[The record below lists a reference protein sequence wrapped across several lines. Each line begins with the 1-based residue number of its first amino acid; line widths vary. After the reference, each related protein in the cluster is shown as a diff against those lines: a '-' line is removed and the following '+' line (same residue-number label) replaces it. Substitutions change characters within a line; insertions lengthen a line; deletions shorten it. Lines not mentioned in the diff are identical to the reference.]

1 MCSRTRTPTPC
12 STRSIRRRSSSSA
25 SRPTSATTP
34 PFAASCSGAAESSS
48 SRTPPRAS
56 TTPEPRRARRSGGRA
71 GSSFEPPRRLRSNS
85 VKGSVPAADRGADM
99 VGDWFQQAADFAT
112 TWLPLAFFGILVLTA
127 WLLWKTVGMMPR
139 VKPAQM
145 DAKSRSSITWN
156 DVAGVEEVRSEL
168 MEVVEFLRDPKRF
181 ERLGA
186 KTPKG
191 LLLYGPPGTGKT
203 LLAKAVAHESGA
215 KFYSASA
222 ASFVEMFAGLGAARI
237 RKLFAEARKSAPAIV
252 FIAQLDAVG
261 AQRSGHGFNREQ
273 DQTLNQLLVEL
284 DGFEGADQVVVMG
297 ASNRIQDLDQALLR
311 PGRFDRQL
319 LVPPPDLKGREAI
332 LGVHTRGKP
341 LAPGVDLTQVA
352 RQTSGLTG
360 AELANICNEAAIFAG
375 RRGDMNLTQTDFDQ
389 ALERVVAGL
398 QQKKV
403 LTEKERRILAYHEGG
418 HALMAHLMGAAMEL
432 QKVTIVSRGDALGYA
447 FYLPEEDRYLHTKE
461 ELVDRMIVALAGR
474 AAEEVVFGRVTNG
487 ASNDLEKVTQIA
499 RAMVFEWG
507 MADAVTSRTLR
518 ADNYA
523 LSEETK
529 RLRDAEQ
536 ARLTDYAYAEAVR
549 LLHKHRASLDRIAGA
564 LLERETLVRDEVLE
578 MLRDVEAE
586 SRASETVGV
595 PQIVATSLFT
605 E

>member
-1 MCSRTRTPTPC
+1 
-12 STRSIRRRSSSSA
+12 
-25 SRPTSATTP
+25 
-34 PFAASCSGAAESSS
+34 
-48 SRTPPRAS
+48 
-56 TTPEPRRARRSGGRA
+56 
-71 GSSFEPPRRLRSNS
+71 
-85 VKGSVPAADRGADM
+85 M
-99 VGDWFQQAADFAT
+99 VGHWFHTVADFAT
-112 TWLPLAFFGILVLTA
+112 TWLPLAFFGILILTA

-139 VKPAQM
+139 VRPTSV
-145 DAKSRSSITWN
+145 DSRAKSRVTWN
-156 DVAGVEEVRSEL
+156 DVAGVEEVRAEL
-168 MEVVEFLRDPKRF
+168 MEVVDFLRDPERF

-186 KTPKG
+186 KVPKG

-215 KFYSASA
+215 NFYSASA

-237 RKLFAEARKSAPAIV
+237 RKLFLEARKHAPAIV
-252 FIAQLDAVG
+252 FIDELDAVG
-261 AQRSGHGFNREQ
+261 AQRTGHGFNREQ

-284 DGFEGADQVVVMG
+284 DGFEGAEQVVVMG

-311 PGRFDRQL
+311 PGRFDRQM
-319 LVPPPDLKGREAI
+319 LVPPPDLAGREAI

-341 LAPGVDLTQVA
+341 LAADADLRTIA

-375 RRGDMNLTQTDFDQ
+375 RRAAQYVTQVDFDA

-403 LTEKERRILAYHEGG
+403 LTEKERRILSFHEAG
-418 HALMAHLMGAAMEL
+418 HAMMAHLMGSAMEL
-432 QKVTIVSRGDALGYA
+432 QKVTIVARGDALGYA

-461 ELVDRMIVALAGR
+461 ELIDRMIVALAGR

-487 ASNDLEKVTQIA
+487 AANDLEKVTEIA

-507 MADAVTSRTLR
+507 MADSVSSRTMR

-529 RLRDAEQ
+529 RLRDSEQ
-536 ARLTDYAYAEAVR
+536 ARLTDSAYTDAVR
-549 LLHKHRASLDRIAGA
+549 LLHKHRAPLDRLASA
-564 LLERETLVRDEVLE
+564 LLEKETLVREEVMEVLAG
-578 MLRDVEAE
+578 VEPE
-586 SRASETVGV
+586 SRASDTVGMPRV
-595 PQIVATSLFT
+595 VAAKRPTLGI
-605 E
+605 

>member
-1 MCSRTRTPTPC
+1 
-12 STRSIRRRSSSSA
+12 
-25 SRPTSATTP
+25 
-34 PFAASCSGAAESSS
+34 
-48 SRTPPRAS
+48 
-56 TTPEPRRARRSGGRA
+56 
-71 GSSFEPPRRLRSNS
+71 
-85 VKGSVPAADRGADM
+85 M
-99 VGDWFQQAADFAT
+99 VGHWFQSAADFAT
-112 TWLPLAFFGILVLTA
+112 TWLPLAFFLLVAFMA
-127 WLLWKTVGMMPR
+127 WVLWKTVGMMPR
-139 VKPAQM
+139 PTPANLTQGT
-145 DAKSRSSITWN
+145 RSQTTWS
-156 DVAGVEEVRSEL
+156 DVAGVEEVRGEL
-168 MEVVEFLRDPKRF
+168 MEVVEFMREPKRF
-181 ERLGA
+181 QRLGA
-186 KTPKG
+186 KVPKG

-215 KFYSASA
+215 NFYSASA
-222 ASFVEMFAGLGAARI
+222 SSLVEMFARLGAARI
-237 RKLFAEARKSAPAIV
+237 RKLFAEARKNAPAIV
-252 FIAQLDAVG
+252 FIDELDAVG
-261 AQRSGHGFNREQ
+261 AQRTGHGFNREQ
-273 DQTLNQLLVEL
+273 DRTLNQLLVEL

-487 ASNDLEKVTQIA
+487 AANDLEKVTDIA
-499 RAMVFEWG
+499 RSMVFEWG
-507 MADAVTSRTLR
+507 MADSVSSRTMR

-529 RLRDAEQ
+529 RLRDSEQ
-536 ARLTDYAYAEAVR
+536 AHLTDSAYEEALR
-549 LLHKHRASLDRIAGA
+549 LLHKHRVPLDKLAVA
-564 LLERETLVRDEVLE
+564 LLEKETLVRDEVVEL
-578 MLRDVEAE
+578 LRGVEAE
-586 SRASETVGV
+586 SRASDSVGIPRV
-595 PQIVATSLFT
+595 VAAQPQA
-605 E
+605 